1 VTAVRVLLVSASP
14 RRRAILGMLGLEPRV
29 VEPGAIERRH
39 LLPEP
44 PAAFVVAQAEAKL
57 RTAGALSP
65 GWMALAADT
74 VVVLDG
80 RVMGKP
86 EDPAEAREMLRA
98 LSGRTHEVVTGV
110 AVSHADAVAAGW
122 EVTRV
127 AFRTLAE
134 EDVRRYVAG
143 GEPLD
148 KAGAYGIQGA
158 GAALVRGV
166 EGCYFNVVGLPVVK
180 LLELLG
186 EVGLRYDLRG
196 AILAREPARSP

>member
-1 VTAVRVLLVSASP
+1 
-14 RRRAILGMLGLEPRV
+14 MLGLEPRAV
-29 VEPGAIERRH
+29 DPGAVERRY

-57 RTAGALSP
+57 RSAGSAPP

-86 EDPAEAREMLRA
+86 KGPAEARDMLHA

-110 AVSHADAVAAGW
+110 AVSYADAVAAGS

-127 AFRTLAE
+127 SFRTLAE
-134 EDVRRYVAG
+134 EDVARYVAG

-166 EGCYFNVVGLPVVK
+166 EGCYFNVVGLPLAR

-186 EVGLRYDLRG
+186 EVGLCYDFRG
-196 AILAREPARSP
+196 AIQARQISLSP